1 MSNERKDEPPAASAE
16 EWPKRNPPTIDLD
29 ASEVSGDT
37 STARGMNAAR
47 AFARAAG
54 DRASA
59 LGARTGGLMS
69 KLLAP
74 LGGAIAALLVLA
86 AFWAGG
92 LIGQPQLPPPPPA
105 VSSAQFDNVAANVGD
120 LTARL
125 ARVETAVARPAALAI
140 DPALAS
146 RTDALERALASVRE
160 EASRLGAQLRTATVS
175 INELKAA
182 PREGATSPAP
192 DMTPLTERLKELETA
207 VRSLEAVAAKPPAPA
222 TDGEGMRRLVAAN
235 ALDAAVRGGEPYVV
249 ALAVA
254 KQVAANPAA
263 LAPLDRYAASGIP
276 SETTLLREIV
286 AVLENVAAGDAA
298 RIAGNRRT
306 GAPTTEP
313 AQAGILDR
321 LQSGLSK
328 LVQIERID
336 ATATRMAP
344 PQPAANAAVRRDSLA
359 SARQDIA
366 RLPVA
371 ANPQVQ
377 AWIASADAREQ
388 ALAAAQKFSAEAL
401 AAFGKSGQ

>member
-1 MSNERKDEPPAASAE
+1 MTNERKDEPPAASAE

-37 STARGMNAAR
+37 RTARGMNAAR

-125 ARVETAVARPAALAI
+125 ARVETAVARPAAPAT

-160 EASRLGAQLRTATVS
+160 EASRLGAQLRTATAS
-175 INELKAA
+175 LNELKAA
-182 PREGATSPAP
+182 PREGAASPAP
-192 DMTPLTERLKELETA
+192 DIDAVERTVEGA
-207 VRSLEAVAAKPPAPA
+207 R
-222 TDGEGMRRLVAAN
+222 DGGAFA
-235 ALDAAVRGGEPYVV
+235 RGG
-249 ALAVA
+249 
-254 KQVAANPAA
+254 
-263 LAPLDRYAASGIP
+263 RG
-276 SETTLLREIV
+276 ETGC
-286 AVLENVAAGDAA
+286 ACN
-298 RIAGNRRT
+298 
-306 GAPTTEP
+306 
-313 AQAGILDR
+313 
-321 LQSGLSK
+321 
-328 LVQIERID
+328 
-336 ATATRMAP
+336 
-344 PQPAANAAVRRDSLA
+344 
-359 SARQDIA
+359 
-366 RLPVA
+366 
-371 ANPQVQ
+371 
-377 AWIASADAREQ
+377 
-388 ALAAAQKFSAEAL
+388 
-401 AAFGKSGQ
+401 